1 MGISFCHLF
10 INLFL
15 FYSICLVVQIKGE
28 FLEDQGD
35 QKDQEFQGDQEFLED
50 QKNQEF
56 LEMSLIEHITEL
68 RKRLLW
74 SFLYVIIIFVFC
86 FYFADILFAFL
97 ARPLVNLMDLEKGQG
112 FIYTALQEA
121 FFTELKIAFFFSLF
135 FAFPLIAIQ
144 IWKFIAPGLY
154 KNEKKAFLPFL
165 IATPILFFAGG
176 AMVYYLI
183 SPIAWKFFMSYQ
195 NLNSS
200 GVPIRLEA
208 KMGEYLSLMMRFI
221 FAFGLAF
228 QLPVVLG
235 LMAKVGIVDYR
246 SLKKFRKYAIVM
258 AFLAAAFLTPPDPF
272 SQISLAL
279 PIIFL
284 YEISIYIAKIIQKN
298 KEKNDA

>member
-1 MGISFCHLF
+1 M
-10 INLFL
+10 NA
-15 FYSICLVVQIKGE
+15 
-28 FLEDQGD
+28 
-35 QKDQEFQGDQEFLED
+35 
-50 QKNQEF
+50 KNQLE
-56 LEMSLIEHITEL
+56 EMSLIDHLTEL

-74 SFLYVIIIFVFC
+74 SFIYIIIIFCIC
-86 FYFADILFAFL
+86 FYFAGDLFYFL
-97 ARPLVNLMDLEKGQG
+97 AKPLVNLLNVDEGQG

-121 FFTELKIAFFFSLF
+121 FFTELKIAFFFALF

-154 KNEKKAFLPFL
+154 RNEKNAFLPFL

-183 SPIAWKFFMSYQ
+183 APLAWNFFLSYQ
-195 NLNSS
+195 NMGSS

-235 LMAKVGIVDYR
+235 LMAKVGIVTHT
-246 SLKKFRKYAIVM
+246 SLKKFRKYAIVI

-279 PIIFL
+279 PIILL

-298 KEKNDA
+298 KSDD

>member
-1 MGISFCHLF
+1 MNTKS
-10 INLFL
+10 
-15 FYSICLVVQIKGE
+15 Q
-28 FLEDQGD
+28 LE
-35 QKDQEFQGDQEFLED
+35 
-50 QKNQEF
+50 
-56 LEMSLIEHITEL
+56 EMSLIDHLTEL

-74 SFLYVIIIFVFC
+74 SFIYIIIIFCVC
-86 FYFADILFAFL
+86 FYFAGDLFYFL
-97 ARPLVNLMDLEKGQG
+97 AKPLVNLLNVDEGQG

-121 FFTELKIAFFFSLF
+121 FFTELKIAFFFALF

-154 KNEKKAFLPFL
+154 KHEKNAFLPFL
-165 IATPILFFAGG
+165 VATPILFFAGG

-183 SPIAWKFFMSYQ
+183 SPLAWNFFLSYQ
-195 NLNSS
+195 NMGSS

-208 KMGEYLSLMMRFI
+208 KMGEYLSLMMQFI

-235 LMAKVGIVDYR
+235 LMAKVGIVTHT
-246 SLKKFRKYAIVM
+246 SLKKFRKYAIVI

-279 PIIFL
+279 PIILL

-298 KEKNDA
+298 KSDD

>member
-1 MGISFCHLF
+1 MADNNF
-10 INLFL
+10 
-15 FYSICLVVQIKGE
+15 E
-28 FLEDQGD
+28 
-35 QKDQEFQGDQEFLED
+35 
-50 QKNQEF
+50 
-56 LEMSLIEHITEL
+56 EMSLIDHITEL

-74 SFLYVIIIFVFC
+74 SFVYIILIFIVC
-86 FYFADILFAFL
+86 FYFADELFSFL
-97 ARPLVNLMDLEKGQG
+97 AAPLVNLMDVENGQG

-154 KNEKKAFLPFL
+154 NNEKKAFLPFL

-176 AMVYYLI
+176 SMVYFLI
-183 SPIAWKFFMSYQ
+183 SPVAWKFFLSYQ
-195 NLNSS
+195 NMNSS

-235 LMAKVGIVDYR
+235 LLAKANIVTYL
-246 SLKKFRKYAIVM
+246 SLKKFRKYAIVI
-258 AFLAAAFLTPPDPF
+258 AFLSAAFLTPPDPF

-279 PIIFL
+279 PIIIL
-284 YEISIYIAKIIQKN
+284 YEISIFIAKLIQKKQIN
-298 KEKNDA
+298 NQDEETKK

>member
-1 MGISFCHLF
+1 M
-10 INLFL
+10 NA
-15 FYSICLVVQIKGE
+15 
-28 FLEDQGD
+28 
-35 QKDQEFQGDQEFLED
+35 
-50 QKNQEF
+50 KNQLE
-56 LEMSLIEHITEL
+56 EMSLIDHLTEL

-74 SFLYVIIIFVFC
+74 SFIYIIIIFCAC
-86 FYFADILFAFL
+86 FYFAGDLFYFL
-97 ARPLVNLMDLEKGQG
+97 AKPLVNLLKVDEGQG

-121 FFTELKIAFFFSLF
+121 FFTELKIAFFFALF

-154 KNEKKAFLPFL
+154 KHEKNAFLPFL

-183 SPIAWKFFMSYQ
+183 APLAWNFFLSYQ
-195 NLNSS
+195 NMGSS

-228 QLPVVLG
+228 QLPVVLA
-235 LMAKVGIVDYR
+235 LMAKVGIVTHT
-246 SLKKFRKYAIVM
+246 SLKKFRKYAIVI

-279 PIIFL
+279 PIILL

-298 KEKNDA
+298 KSDD

>member
-1 MGISFCHLF
+1 MSGDNS
-10 INLFL
+10 
-15 FYSICLVVQIKGE
+15 
-28 FLEDQGD
+28 LEQ
-35 QKDQEFQGDQEFLED
+35 
-50 QKNQEF
+50 
-56 LEMSLIEHITEL
+56 MSLIDHLTEL

-74 SFLYVIIIFVFC
+74 SFIYIIIFFFVC
-86 FYFADILFAFL
+86 FYFASDLFYFL
-97 ARPLVNLMDLEKGQG
+97 AKPLVNLLQTNEGQG

-121 FFTELKIAFFFSLF
+121 FFTELKISLFFSLF
-135 FAFPLIAIQ
+135 FSFPLIAIQ

-154 KNEKKAFLPFL
+154 KTEKNAFLPFL

-183 SPIAWKFFMSYQ
+183 APLAWNFFLSYQ
-195 NLNSS
+195 NMSDT

-235 LMAKVGIVDYR
+235 LLAKVGIVTYL
-246 SLKKFRKYAIVM
+246 SLKKFRKYAIVI

-279 PIIFL
+279 PIILL

-298 KEKNDA
+298 KEDN

>member
-1 MGISFCHLF
+1 MT
-10 INLFL
+10 
-15 FYSICLVVQIKGE
+15 
-28 FLEDQGD
+28 
-35 QKDQEFQGDQEFLED
+35 
-50 QKNQEF
+50 NQEF
-56 LEMSLIEHITEL
+56 KEMSLIDHLTEL

-74 SFLYVIIIFVFC
+74 SFIYIIIIFVIC
-86 FYFADILFAFL
+86 FYFASDLFYFL
-97 ARPLVNLMDLEKGQG
+97 AKPLVSLLQTDKGQG

-121 FFTELKIAFFFSLF
+121 FFTELKIAFFFALF

-144 IWKFIAPGLY
+144 IWKFVAPGLY
-154 KNEKKAFLPFL
+154 KHEKNAFLPFL
-165 IATPILFFAGG
+165 MATPILFFAGG

-183 SPIAWKFFMSYQ
+183 APLAWNFFLSYQ
-195 NLNSS
+195 NMGDS

-235 LMAKVGIVDYR
+235 LMAKVGIITYT
-246 SLKKFRKYAIVM
+246 SLQKFRKYAIVI
-258 AFLAAAFLTPPDPF
+258 AFLSAAFLTPPDPF

-279 PIIFL
+279 PIIIL

-298 KEKNDA
+298 KKDD

>member
-1 MGISFCHLF
+1 MTSQDF
-10 INLFL
+10 
-15 FYSICLVVQIKGE
+15 K
-28 FLEDQGD
+28 
-35 QKDQEFQGDQEFLED
+35 
-50 QKNQEF
+50 
-56 LEMSLIEHITEL
+56 EMSLIDHLTEL

-74 SFLYVIIIFVFC
+74 SFVYIIIIFIVC
-86 FYFADILFAFL
+86 FYFASDLFYFL
-97 ARPLVNLMDLEKGQG
+97 AKPLVNLLQTDKGQG

-121 FFTELKIAFFFSLF
+121 FFTELKIAFFFALF

-154 KNEKKAFLPFL
+154 KNEKNAFLPFL

-183 SPIAWKFFMSYQ
+183 APVAWNFFLSYQ
-195 NLNSS
+195 NMSDS

-228 QLPVVLG
+228 QLPVILG
-235 LMAKVGIVDYR
+235 LMAKVGIVNYK
-246 SLKKFRKYAIVM
+246 SLKKFRKYAIVI

-279 PIIFL
+279 PIILL

-298 KEKNDA
+298 KNKDNA

>member
-1 MGISFCHLF
+1 M
-10 INLFL
+10 N
-15 FYSICLVVQIKGE
+15 
-28 FLEDQGD
+28 
-35 QKDQEFQGDQEFLED
+35 
-50 QKNQEF
+50 NQEF
-56 LEMSLIEHITEL
+56 KEMSLIDHLTEL

-74 SFLYVIIIFVFC
+74 SFIYIIIIFVIC
-86 FYFADILFAFL
+86 FYFASDLFYFL
-97 ARPLVNLMDLEKGQG
+97 AKPLVNLLKVDEGQG

-121 FFTELKIAFFFSLF
+121 FFTELKIAFFFALF

-154 KNEKKAFLPFL
+154 RHEKNAFLPFL

-183 SPIAWKFFMSYQ
+183 APLAWNFFLSYQ
-195 NLNSS
+195 NMSS
-200 GVPIRLEA
+200 AGVPIRLEA

-235 LMAKVGIVDYR
+235 LMAKVGIVGYQ
-246 SLKKFRKYAIVM
+246 SLKKFRKYAIVI
-258 AFLAAAFLTPPDPF
+258 AFLSAAFLTPPDPF

-279 PIIFL
+279 PIILL
-284 YEISIYIAKIIQKN
+284 YEVSIYIAKIIQKN
-298 KEKNDA
+298 KQDD

>member
-1 MGISFCHLF
+1 M
-10 INLFL
+10 NNNN
-15 FYSICLVVQIKGE
+15 Q
-28 FLEDQGD
+28 LE
-35 QKDQEFQGDQEFLED
+35 
-50 QKNQEF
+50 
-56 LEMSLIEHITEL
+56 EMSLFDHLTEL

-74 SFLYVIIIFVFC
+74 SFIYIIIIFIIC
-86 FYFADILFAFL
+86 FYFASDLFYFL
-97 ARPLVNLMDLEKGQG
+97 AKPLLNLLNVSEGQG

-121 FFTELKIAFFFSLF
+121 FFTELKIAFFFALF

-154 KNEKKAFLPFL
+154 RKEKNAFLPFL

-183 SPIAWKFFMSYQ
+183 APLAWNFFLSYQ
-195 NLNSS
+195 NISDS

-235 LMAKVGIVDYR
+235 LMAKVGMVTYT
-246 SLKKFRKYAIVM
+246 SLKKFRKYAIVI

-279 PIIFL
+279 PIILL

-298 KEKNDA
+298 KTDD

>member
-1 MGISFCHLF
+1 MA
-10 INLFL
+10 
-15 FYSICLVVQIKGE
+15 
-28 FLEDQGD
+28 ED
-35 QKDQEFQGDQEFLED
+35 KFE
-50 QKNQEF
+50 
-56 LEMSLIEHITEL
+56 EMSLIEHLTEL
-68 RKRLLW
+68 RKRLMW
-74 SFLYVIIIFVFC
+74 SFFYILIIFIIC
-86 FYFADILFAFL
+86 FYFADELFAFL
-97 ARPLVNLMDLEKGQG
+97 ANPLVMLLDTEKGQG

-121 FFTELKIAFFFSLF
+121 FFTELKIAFFFALF

-154 KNEKKAFLPFL
+154 KHEKNAFLPFL
-165 IATPILFFAGG
+165 FATPILFFAGG

-183 SPIAWKFFMSYQ
+183 APLAWNFFLSYQ
-195 NLNSS
+195 NISNS

-235 LMAKVGIVDYR
+235 LMAKVGIVTYT
-246 SLKKFRKYAIVM
+246 SLKKFRKYAIVI
-258 AFLAAAFLTPPDPF
+258 AFLSAAFLTPPDPF

-279 PIIFL
+279 PIIIL

-298 KEKNDA
+298 KKNN